1 MTRVEISPMS
11 MTSYG
16 SFSRCSF
23 SPFVAYPLFV
33 SLHFFSLSLSVFFSF
48 YLYVFFLSFSFS
60 LFSIYLSL
68 SLISRPSFPLAFQFL
83 CVAFLPSSS
92 LLCLQLFLFLSPLDS
107 LSLLSQAQ
115 AGLLS
120 PSLVS
125 RVFLF
130 IIDKKREIPLCV
142 SQWGE

>member
-11 MTSYG
+11 MISYD

-23 SPFVAYPLFV
+23 SPFVAYPLSV
-33 SLHFFSLSLSVFFSF
+33 SLHFF
-48 YLYVFFLSFSFS
+48 FSFS
-60 LFSIYLSL
+60 LRFFLILSLRLFSLFLLFSFLNLSL

>member
-1 MTRVEISPMS
+1 MARVEISPMS
-11 MTSYG
+11 MTSYD

-33 SLHFFSLSLSVFFSF
+33 STFF
-48 YLYVFFLSFSFS
+48 FSFS
-60 LFSIYLSL
+60 LRFFFILSLRLFSLFLLFSFLSLSL